1 MAQEIKRDHFGFGPP
16 RFKAEVY
23 APITSFAVLIRAC
36 IRATF
41 SFLSVGQGGGDGG
54 EEKPKVWT
62 IRGSKWIEGEERLR
76 MDLGNYKPR
85 EDYGLDSGTNID
97 STSPCSQGS
106 QVRKS

>member
-41 SFLSVGQGGGDGG
+41 SLGRDR
-54 EEKPKVWT
+54 EE
-62 IRGSKWIEGEERLR
+62 EMEER
-76 MDLGNYKPR
+76 K
-85 EDYGLDSGTNID
+85 
-97 STSPCSQGS
+97 SQKFG
-106 QVRKS
+106 Q

>member
-41 SFLSVGQGGGDGG
+41 SFLSVGQGGRDGG

-62 IRGSKWIEGEERLR
+62 IRSKWIEGEERLR
-76 MDLGNYKPR
+76 MGLGNYKPR

-97 STSPCSQGS
+97 SCSQGS